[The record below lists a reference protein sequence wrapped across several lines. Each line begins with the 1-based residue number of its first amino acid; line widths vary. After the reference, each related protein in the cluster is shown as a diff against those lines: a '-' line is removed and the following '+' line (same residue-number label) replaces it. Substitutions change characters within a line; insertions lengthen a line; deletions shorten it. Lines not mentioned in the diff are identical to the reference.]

1 MARPKLRNLRLGA
14 AQLARGIAMTVQ
26 IEALAP
32 THQKLITADRFVIL
46 AITISLFAVQAT
58 WTVFLASAALQLI
71 K

>member
-1 MARPKLRNLRLGA
+1 
-14 AQLARGIAMTVQ
+14 MTVQ